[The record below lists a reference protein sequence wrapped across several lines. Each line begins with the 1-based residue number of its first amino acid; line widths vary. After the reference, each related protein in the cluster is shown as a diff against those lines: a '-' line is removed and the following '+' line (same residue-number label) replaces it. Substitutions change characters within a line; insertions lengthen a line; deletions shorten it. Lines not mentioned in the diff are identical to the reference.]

1 MLDGFKKKNNYF
13 FIVHDCHHLVCSD
26 LSSVLHLVCLDLS
39 DIRHLVLMEER
50 KVLNVMVFH
59 NFHDLSDV
67 QTLVV
72 DYSDVHALFL
82 VVDMNGGDGD
92 GNVLVAVASY
102 SNNNYDMDK
111 NSNMYYFYI
120 QAHPLSAK
128 R

>member
-1 MLDGFKKKNNYF
+1 MVSKNNYFF
-13 FIVHDCHHLVCSD
+13 FIVHDCH
-26 LSSVLHLVCLDLS
+26 HLVCLDLS

-50 KVLNVMVFH
+50 KVLNAMVFH

-67 QTLVV
+67 QTLAV
-72 DYSDVHALFL
+72 DHSDVHVHALFL
-82 VVDMNGGDGD
+82 VVEMNGGDGD
-92 GNVLVAVASY
+92 SNVLVAVASY

-111 NSNMYYFYI
+111 NSNMLYYFYI